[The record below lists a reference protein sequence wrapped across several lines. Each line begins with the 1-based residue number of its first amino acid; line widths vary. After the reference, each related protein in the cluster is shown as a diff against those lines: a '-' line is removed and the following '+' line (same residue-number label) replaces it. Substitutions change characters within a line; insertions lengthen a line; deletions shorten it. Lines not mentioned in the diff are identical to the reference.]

1 MLRRTVAITRQV
13 VVYPGSRLR
22 FRLGMAGAVMGL
34 MLGTLCAPAQEPGQQ
49 AVRNGGGR
57 GEFAGMQRVAGEVT
71 SISGATVTVKAED
84 GAIYEIVTTDN
95 TRMMRGRGV
104 PLKLADLK
112 VGDGALAMGNLDAP
126 NKTMHAAMLF
136 ATDGAQLREQRENLG
151 KTFIA
156 GKVTAIDLDNAKM
169 TIERPDH
176 VSQTI
181 GFDES
186 TSFRRGGRGGMG
198 MNAGEG
204 SAAAAPAPTDGASE
218 PAESITLAD
227 IKVGDNVRGTG
238 SMKGG
243 VFVPTRLVV
252 AAPGRGQG
260 QGRGRRGAGEGSA
273 TPAAPATSAPQG
285 PGAK

>member
-1 MLRRTVAITRQV
+1 MLRKTVAVTRQLA
-13 VVYPGSRLR
+13 YRLR
-22 FRLGMAGAVMGL
+22 TRLGLRLGLAAALTGL
-34 MLGTLCAPAQEPGQQ
+34 MLATVCAPAQEPGQQ

-84 GAIYEIVTTDN
+84 GAMYKIVTTDN

-126 NKTMHAAMLF
+126 NKTLHAAMLF
-136 ATDGAQLREQRENLG
+136 ATDGAQLREQRANLG

-156 GKVTAIDLDNAKM
+156 GKVTAIDLDNVKM
-169 TIERPDH
+169 TVERPDN

-198 MNAGEG
+198 MTTGAG
-204 SAAAAPAPTDGASE
+204 SE
-218 PAESITLAD
+218 PATPTSPAAGAGGATDSGESITLAD

-238 SMKGG
+238 SIKNG

-252 AAPGRGQG
+252 EPSGRGP
-260 QGRGRRGAGEGSA
+260 GRGRRGSGEGSPAPA
-273 TPAAPATSAPQG
+273 TPAPPG